1 MSTARR
7 RTIGFVASSFMVLAL
22 GGCATPNDPGQDD
35 LARYQAIERSQLA
48 KLPDNVVLAGLD
60 EGQLKSYLG
69 APTLVREENGSQY
82 WRYNLAGCQL
92 DVFLYHAQG
101 AEPRVVYYDVRPA
114 EPNLPAGHC
123 DLLADRLKAAD
134 VGGSI

>member
-7 RTIGFVASSFMVLAL
+7 RTIGFVAFAGMAVAL
-22 GGCATPNDPGQDD
+22 SGCATPADTGPDD

-48 KLPDNVVLAGLD
+48 KLPDDVVLAGLD
-60 EGQLKSYLG
+60 ENQLKTYLG
-69 APTLVREENGSQY
+69 TPTLVREENGSQY

-92 DVFLYHAQG
+92 DIFLYHAAG
-101 AEPRVVYYDVRPA
+101 GEPRVAYYDVRPA

-123 DLLADRLKAAD
+123 DLLADRLRAD